1 MDTAAVALARE
12 NHIPIIV
19 FSIHEAGNFADIL
32 IGKGRCT
39 IVTEH

>member
-19 FSIHEAGNFADIL
+19 FSIHEAGGFANIL
-32 IGKGRCT
+32 TGKGRCT
-39 IVTEH
+39 VVKDA